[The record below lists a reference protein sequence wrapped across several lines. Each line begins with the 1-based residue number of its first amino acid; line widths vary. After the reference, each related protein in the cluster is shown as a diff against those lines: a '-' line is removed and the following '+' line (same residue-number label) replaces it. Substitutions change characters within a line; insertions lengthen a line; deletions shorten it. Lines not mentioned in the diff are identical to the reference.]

1 MNLERHERWEDKF
14 LEGDHSDDD
23 WFLSQVQRDVRIHGM
38 PLWFSAASTI
48 EAFSFLR
55 DKGIDL
61 TEQDDTRST
70 VLMEPEKPFDI
81 EVFRWLA
88 DEFSR
93 KDAIDIAEEEGFTA
107 LSTKIKFGELE
118 KARILLEKGASV
130 TTFATVA
137 RYGGAKITI
146 AHQAINCIPKGSY
159 SQEDTALEALKLLVE
174 FGYSPDRDHSGH
186 LLDAV
191 PETKPR
197 LRTWIDNN
205 LVKRS

>member
-1 MNLERHERWEDKF
+1 MNLERAERWEEKF
-14 LEGDHSDDD
+14 LQGDHSDDD
-23 WFLSQVQRDVRIHGM
+23 WFLTQVQRDVRIHGM

-48 EAFSFLR
+48 ETFSFLR
-55 DKGIDL
+55 DMGIDL

-70 VLMEPEKPFDI
+70 VLMEPEKSFDI

-88 DEFSR
+88 DEFAR

-118 KARILLEKGASV
+118 KARILLERGASV

-137 RYGGAKITI
+137 RYGHARI
-146 AHQAINCIPKGSY
+146 AIANQAINCIPIDNY
-159 SQEDTALEALKLLVE
+159 SQEDTAIEALKLLVE
-174 FGYSPDRDHSGH
+174 FGYSPDIDHSGQ

-191 PETKPR
+191 PEKKPR
-197 LRTWIDNN
+197 LRAWIDNN
-205 LVKRS
+205 IVKRK